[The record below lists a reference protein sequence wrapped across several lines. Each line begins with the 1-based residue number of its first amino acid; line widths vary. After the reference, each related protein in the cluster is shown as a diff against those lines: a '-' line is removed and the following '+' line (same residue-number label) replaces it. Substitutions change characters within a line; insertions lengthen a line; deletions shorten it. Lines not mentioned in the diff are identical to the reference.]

1 MDSPFAAIGI
11 IALAVALITVPTALW
26 ARYLA
31 RRRTLWAG
39 ILTDRV
45 PENAAWW
52 KSERTREGELLYVAI
67 GDSAAQGIGASL
79 PRRSYVGLI
88 AAHVRTT
95 TGRTV
100 RVINLSISG
109 ATVGIALERQL
120 PRLQKL
126 TPDLVTV
133 SIGAN
138 DIANFDLARFEAQVR
153 ELFAALPRNAIVA
166 DLPTFYFLPA
176 EKRVR
181 AANRV
186 LRSIAAEYRL
196 VVVPLHARMRVQGL
210 WGVST
215 QFAGDLFH
223 PNDRGYRVWASAFL
237 PQVDRVLAERVGG
250 RA

>member
-1 MDSPFAAIGI
+1 VQNPLVVIGI
-11 IALAVALITVPTALW
+11 IALALALVAVPTVLW
-26 ARYLA
+26 VRYLT

-52 KSERTREGELLYVAI
+52 KAERAREGELLYVAI

-88 AAHVRTT
+88 ARHVRER
-95 TGRTV
+95 TGSTV
-100 RVINLSISG
+100 RVVNLSISG
-109 ATVGIALERQL
+109 ATVGLALERQM
-120 PRLQKL
+120 PRLARL
-126 TPDLVTV
+126 EPDLVTV

-138 DIANFDLARFEAQVR
+138 DIANFDLPRFEAQMR
-153 ELFAALPRNAIVA
+153 ELFAQLPPATIVA

-176 EKRVR
+176 EKHVR

-186 LRSIAAEYRL
+186 LRSVAAEHGL
-196 VVVPLHARMRVQGL
+196 VVVPLHARMRRQGL

-237 PQVDRVLAERVGG
+237 PQVDRVLDDRIGG

>member
-1 MDSPFAAIGI
+1 MDSPLAIIGI
-11 IALAVALITVPTALW
+11 IAVALALVAVPTVLW

-52 KSERTREGELLYVAI
+52 KEQRTKDGELLYVAI

-88 AAHVRTT
+88 ARHVREK

-100 RVINLSISG
+100 RVVNLSISG
-109 ATVGIALERQL
+109 ATVGIALEREL
-120 PRLQKL
+120 PRLARL
-126 TPDLVTV
+126 SPDLVTV

-138 DIANFDLARFEAQVR
+138 DIANFDATRFETQIT
-153 ELFAALPRNAIVA
+153 ELFAALPEGSIVA

-181 AANRV
+181 VANGILRAAAAAND
-186 LRSIAAEYRL
+186 LT
-196 VVVPLHARMRVQGL
+196 VVPLHARMRRQGL

-223 PNDRGYRVWASAFL
+223 PNDRGYKVWASVFL
-237 PQVDRVLAERVGG
+237 PQVDRVLDRHIGG